1 MECFTK
7 ILSIFFKGV
16 FLKKLFLW
24 NEPLRKIG
32 FVKKSVLNSKKYL
45 KSIRADKKKLCIF
58 RKFCQLGLSKSFT
71 QIEKHF
77 FFTKGFH
84 LLFL

>member
-1 MECFTK
+1 MLSMIYLEIYNNYSHKINIINFMECFTK

-16 FLKKLFLW
+16 LLKKIFLW

-32 FVKKSVLNSKKYL
+32 FVKKSVLNSKIYL

-58 RKFCQLGLSKSFT
+58 RKFCQLG
-71 QIEKHF
+71 
-77 FFTKGFH
+77 
-84 LLFL
+84 